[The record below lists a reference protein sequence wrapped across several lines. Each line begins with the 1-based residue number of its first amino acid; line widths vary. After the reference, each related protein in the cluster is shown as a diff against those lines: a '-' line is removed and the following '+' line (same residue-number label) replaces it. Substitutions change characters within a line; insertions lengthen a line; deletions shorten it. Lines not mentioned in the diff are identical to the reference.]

1 MADKVRNTAALYK
14 KALTHEVMP
23 IPTARQALQFKVVS
37 GSSGNPYV
45 VNLLEQHVGRGP
57 FRSIMGTCTC
67 KWGDTRSSSKHFVS
81 GCSHVIAAVRFWL
94 IDRYGLVI
102 SCWTD
107 IVDAVRQH
115 KAILRSGDGIV
126 FTARPASK
134 LQKAAQALTTGLDSR
149 DRALP
154 VQYKRGKSVLFK
166 S

>member
-1 MADKVRNTAALYK
+1 MRNTKALYAK
-14 KALTHEVMP
+14 SLTHEVMP
-23 IPTARQALQFKVVS
+23 IPTARQALQFKVKS
-37 GSSGNPYV
+37 GGSGRHYV

-57 FRSIMGTCTC
+57 FRSITGTCTC
-67 KWGDTRSSSKHFVS
+67 PWGNTRSSGKHFVS

-94 IDRYGLVI
+94 IDQYSLTI

-126 FTARPASK
+126 LTARPASK
-134 LQKAAQALTTGLDSR
+134 LQKATQALATGLDPR
-149 DRALP
+149 DAALP
-154 VQYKRGKSVLFK
+154 VQWPRGKSVLFK